1 MGITINVSP
10 GSEAKFLMMGYPFS
24 SRKASLQTNKKGTL
38 VKNLD
43 NYIFT
48 EKQHIATVHKQERP
62 FLCTLCGLSFQQSS
76 NLKMHTKSVHEQER
90 PFQCKYC
97 QKTFARKCQMSEHVL
112 SAHEGARVLKCGFCD
127 KKFTTERRRRAHEF
141 IHKNIRKFEC
151 SLCDA
156 KFKRCHHLDTHM
168 RTIHSQIK

>member
-1 MGITINVSP
+1 
-10 GSEAKFLMMGYPFS
+10 
-24 SRKASLQTNKKGTL
+24 
-38 VKNLD
+38 
-43 NYIFT
+43 
-48 EKQHIATVHKQERP
+48 
-62 FLCTLCGLSFQQSS
+62 
-76 NLKMHTKSVHEQER
+76 MHTKSVHEQER